1 MSSKPVIAVIGG
13 IGAQGTSVIKA
24 LAEGNQ
30 YTILGLTRSA
40 SQPNVVEL
48 AKLPNVKIIEGSC
61 YDEST
66 LFKVF
71 EEADYAYVNTNGP
84 AIGQRNETYWGIR
97 IFEIARSCGIT
108 HYQWASLPY
117 SSKLGDYN
125 QQFKCGHTDGK
136 GRVAEFIK
144 SQPTTPMKWTIHT
157 TVPYLELLFNF
168 FGPCRYPETPDL
180 VSFRSALGDVKVP
193 LIYLDDIGRYARW
206 IFDHPERSTGI
217 NLQVSSVSTTWD
229 DIVKAFNN
237 VTGQKAE
244 HKRLTIGEAVDLY
257 PGNDMLLGQGFD
269 PHDPTLLSVGQNF
282 SGMLTMLASG
292 KVLDLIDYELLDDV
306 LPDRLRSVEDWMRKT
321 KYTGEHKEVI
331 MKDWSRG
338 GK

>member
-24 LAEGNQ
+24 LAEGNDC
-30 YTILGLTRSA
+30 TILGLTRSA

-48 AKLPNVKIIEGSC
+48 AKLPNVKVVEGSW
-61 YDEST
+61 YHEPT

-97 IFEIARSCGIT
+97 
-108 HYQWASLPY
+108 
-117 SSKLGDYN
+117 KLGNYDQSFMCRRTN
-125 QQFKCGHTDGK
+125 GK
-136 GRVAEFIK
+136 GRVADFIK
-144 SQPTTPMKWTIHT
+144 SQPTTPMKWTIHS

-180 VSFRSALGDVKVP
+180 VSFPSALGDVKVP
-193 LIYLDDIGRYARW
+193 LIYLDDIGR
-206 IFDHPERSTGI
+206 
-217 NLQVSSVSTTWD
+217 VSTTWD
-229 DIVKAFNN
+229 DIAKAFSN

-244 HKRLTIGEAVDLY
+244 HKRLTIEESVGLY
-257 PGNDMLLGQGFD
+257 PGNDLLLGQSFD
-269 PHDPTLLSVGQNF
+269 PHDPTLMSVGQNF

-292 KVLDLIDYELLDDV
+292 KVLDLIDYEQAV
-306 LPDRLRSVEDWMRKT
+306 LADRNE
-321 KYTGEHKEVI
+321 
-331 MKDWSRG
+331 
-338 GK
+338 